1 MNEHGR
7 SLLVIQCRGNLSPEA
22 QHQVFEAVKPTAQML
37 GMELIISDESTT
49 VQVHSD
55 QTPLLE
61 ALQRQTEAMDRH
73 TRVLTALVAAMA
85 GEMVAED
92 DAPRAVGLNG
102 RPAL

>member
-1 MNEHGR
+1 MNEQGR
-7 SLLVIQCRGNLSPEA
+7 SLLVVQCKGALSGEA
-22 QHQVFEAVKPTAQML
+22 RQRVFEAFKPVVQAAGL
-37 GMELIISDESTT
+37 ELILHDESTT
-49 VQVHSD
+49 VQVHTD

-73 TRVLTALVAAMA
+73 TQVLTALVAAMA

-92 DAPRAVGLNG
+92 DTPRAVGLNG

>member
-1 MNEHGR
+1 MNEQGR
-7 SLLVIQCRGNLSPEA
+7 SLLVIQCKGNLHPETRAGVIEAFKPVA
-22 QHQVFEAVKPTAQML
+22 QAA
-37 GMELIISDESTT
+37 GMELILHDESTT
-49 VQVHSD
+49 VQVHTD

-73 TRVLTALVAAMA
+73 TQVLTALVAAMA

>member
-1 MNEHGR
+1 MNEQGR
-7 SLLVIQCRGNLSPEA
+7 SLLVIQFKGALNPEA
-22 QHQVFEAVKPTAQML
+22 QQRVFEAVKPTAQTL
-37 GMELIISDESTT
+37 GMELLVCDESTT
-49 VQVHSD
+49 VQVHTD

-61 ALQRQTEAMDRH
+61 ALQRQTEAIN
-73 TRVLTALVAAMA
+73 ALVAAMA

>member
-1 MNEHGR
+1 MNEQGR
-7 SLLVIQCRGNLSPEA
+7 SLLVIQFKGALNPE
-22 QHQVFEAVKPTAQML
+22 HQQRVFEAVKPTAQTL

-49 VQVHSD
+49 VQVHTD

-73 TRVLTALVAAMA
+73 TQVLTALVAAMA

-92 DAPRAVGLNG
+92 DVPRAVGLNG